1 MSFPPS
7 ALSADDGAVLQK
19 LMLARPGK
27 SWISD
32 NESSGSLL
40 LRIRLQNNNTKL
52 ETQSKVIPSE
62 QGVQKRYEAVELRY
76 RGPGVISCE
85 DLVPVG

>member
-32 NESSGSLL
+32 NEQWF
-40 LRIRLQNNNTKL
+40 IVAADQVTK
-52 ETQSKVIPSE
+52 
-62 QGVQKRYEAVELRY
+62 
-76 RGPGVISCE
+76 
-85 DLVPVG
+85 